1 MTPLRL
7 HSSGAIF
14 ALRTSV
20 RKVRIHKGRGAAMVI
35 DARQIFRCSHTF
47 VSVTDRGVLQFACA
61 SCGYRTEQLA
71 LERRPPAVKPPSR
84 RKAARSVRLPPFVTQ
99 R

>member
-1 MTPLRL
+1 
-7 HSSGAIF
+7 
-14 ALRTSV
+14 
-20 RKVRIHKGRGAAMVI
+20 MVI
-35 DARQIFRCSHTF
+35 DARKIFRCSHTF

-71 LERRPPAVKPPSR
+71 LERRPRSAQPKVA
-84 RKAARSVRLPPFVTQ
+84 RKAAGSVRLPPFVTQ

>member
-1 MTPLRL
+1 
-7 HSSGAIF
+7 
-14 ALRTSV
+14 
-20 RKVRIHKGRGAAMVI
+20 MVI
-35 DARQIFRCSHTF
+35 DARRIFRCSHTF

-71 LERRPPAVKPPSR
+71 LDRRPPAAKPR
-84 RKAARSVRLPPFVTQ
+84 AGRKAARAVRMPPFVTQ

>member
-1 MTPLRL
+1 
-7 HSSGAIF
+7 
-14 ALRTSV
+14 
-20 RKVRIHKGRGAAMVI
+20 MVI
-35 DARQIFRCSHTF
+35 DARRIFRCSHTF

-71 LERRPPAVKPPSR
+71 LDRRPRAAQPKR
-84 RKAARSVRLPPFVTQ
+84 TRKTARSVRMPPLMT